1 MAAILSYEAPAQEA
15 KALPVMMPAKLVGRE
30 QLLGQVYNQLKTNKA
45 VCITGV
51 PGIGKTALA
60 SALASAYTELPGG
73 VLWLEVDNASLEELI
88 VRVGRA
94 YGDEDISASSN
105 PLGMVGAV
113 ANVFSSNKPLIV
125 LDGRHDAKATSDFV
139 TRCAANMPLLIVSKD
154 ALQGPWTTVEVGKLE
169 SAAAI
174 NLLKQA
180 ADLQQATDVD
190 DDLDELAS
198 ILDYIPFAL
207 TIAGGTMRLAK
218 LKPADYLTEFEKI
231 PSSSGATP
239 QLLALTAGFRKLN
252 NAFQGVV
259 LQLGAAY
266 GAPVSA
272 EIMSMIAN
280 AKQEV
285 IEQVMGQ
292 LALGNVVERFYR
304 YDAPSYR
311 LHEITATFANTWLRS
326 QNKLD
331 GPQQKVRDA
340 VVDYVKKYS
349 VNSPAAHDKLSA
361 AMDLILAVARWC
373 ADNGERDTVN
383 QIQVSLMQAGDFV
396 NERGY
401 VSELLRL
408 RQMSSSYTQPFPA
421 NPVPVSPEDMLDAED
436 EEIRDI
442 VDEEEEDFDDNEP
455 FDDELEEEVP
465 GLEGDED
472 DEDEAIGPL
481 RQGAA
486 SAVGSLWGAVE
497 SGMVNAPSSRILDED
512 EDDDDFDDLPF
523 KPVPPPT
530 LEEPADVLDKL
541 RQQLR
546 LAKQTGDLPKQVD
559 LLRQIGQMEAERGMD
574 NEAINT
580 YADALAAY
588 ESLDERENIL
598 ETLDTLSALMVK
610 TENSSAAVLH
620 ASRGLAL
627 ADQLVERETKM
638 QLNITLGDAR
648 QQLGESDEAMRA
660 YGNALEIART
670 DDDKQ
675 FEALI
680 LHKLG
685 YAQLD
690 SSDAD
695 TAAETWEQALKL
707 FKAQNKRDY
716 EGRVLGALGTAYG
729 ELGRWI
735 EAVNF
740 HTSAL
745 YIAREV
751 KDKEVEALELANL
764 GYASVQANQ
773 LGQALLRY
781 RQALHLAY
789 TANNRDNIITNIVD
803 IVRLLTE
810 SPRHLGIADLLINDA
825 IVLDPTDREVLK
837 LKERVTGE
845 KMQAMADSVQLLA
858 VGGTAKEY
866 AANAYKLLDEQ

>member
-1 MAAILSYEAPAQEA
+1 MAAILSYEAPAREA
-15 KALPVMMPAKLVGRE
+15 KALPVVMPAKLVGRE

-139 TRCAANMPLLIVSKD
+139 TRCAANMPVLIVSKD
-154 ALQGPWTTVEVGKLE
+154 ALQGAWTTVEVGKLE

-174 NLLKQA
+174 TLLKQA

-231 PSSSGATP
+231 PSSAGATP

-292 LALGNVVERFYR
+292 LAVGNVVERFYR

-349 VNSPAAHDKLSA
+349 VNNAAAHDKLSA

-373 ADNGERDTVN
+373 ADHGERDTVN

-421 NPVPVSPEDMLDAED
+421 NPVPVAPEDMLDAD
-436 EEIRDI
+436 EEIKDI
-442 VDEEEEDFDDNEP
+442 IDEDEFDEDDNEP

-465 GLEGDED
+465 GLEGDEE

-497 SGMVNAPSSRILDED
+497 SNAVSAPSSSILDDED
-512 EDDDDFDDLPF
+512 EDDDFDDLPF
-523 KPVPPPT
+523 KPVPPPD
-530 LEEPADVLDKL
+530 LEEPADLLDKL

-559 LLRQIGQMEAERGMD
+559 LLRQLGQLEAERGMD

-580 YADALAAY
+580 YADALGAY

-620 ASRGLAL
+620 ATRGLAL
-627 ADQLVERETKM
+627 ADQLGERETKM

-648 QQLGESDEAMRA
+648 QQLGESDEAIRT

-690 SSDAD
+690 SGDAE
-695 TAAETWEQALKL
+695 TAAQTWEQALKL
-707 FKAQNKRDY
+707 FKSQSKRDY

-729 ELGRWI
+729 ELSRWI

-751 KDKEVEALELANL
+751 KDKEAEALELANL

-789 TANNRDNIITNIVD
+789 TANNRENVITNIVD

-810 SPRHLGIADLLINDA
+810 SSRHLGIADLLINDA

-837 LKERVTGE
+837 LKERVTSE
-845 KMQAMADSVQLLA
+845 KMQAMADSVQLLP
-858 VGGTAKEY
+858 VGGTAKDY
-866 AANAYKLLDEQ
+866 AANAYKLLDEE